1 MAVRVNRLNRACA
14 YYPLY
19 KLVFSPSEELGW
31 FEKVMDDPD
40 VRAWFGIRNAVR
52 RPSRTTF
59 DDIPVVESV
68 EDMRR

>member
-1 MAVRVNRLNRACA
+1 MNRLNRACA

-19 KLVFSPSEELGW
+19 KLVFSPSGEIGW

-40 VRAWFGIRNAVR
+40 VRLWFHIRDAVR

-59 DDIPVVESV
+59 DDIPEKESV
-68 EDMRR
+68 GEMRG